1 MPEVDVQSAPKDLR
15 AQALLRVV
23 ADAWADG
30 EPDPLWADRVNLSR
44 YHFQRMFA
52 RHLGESPGELR
63 RRLLLERAA
72 HELWATSR
80 SVTHVAFD
88 AGYDSLEGFSRAFR
102 RAYGVSPSH
111 YRRIPLPRV
120 RLGSSNSIHYDP
132 ATRLPRAAHELKGAD
147 DMDLTDRLIDH
158 DAWLTRR
165 LLERARDL
173 TDRQLDAT
181 RDAPH
186 DIVPFECPS
195 QLTLREAL
203 SRLVFTK
210 EVWLSAMRKRQP
222 PDGKDK
228 SIEGL
233 LRRFDRAY
241 VEFAEVVRQVRD
253 EGRWDEEFTDAL
265 CEPPERFTFGG
276 VVAHIVTF
284 DAFRRSMAIKML
296 NNLGVTDVGYGDPI
310 EWERAVA
317 TAKT

>member
-1 MPEVDVQSAPKDLR
+1 V
-15 AQALLRVV
+15 
-23 ADAWADG
+23 
-30 EPDPLWADRVNLSR
+30 
-44 YHFQRMFA
+44 
-52 RHLGESPGELR
+52 RHLGEAPGELR

-72 HELWATSR
+72 HELSATPR

-102 RAYGVSPSH
+102 RAFGLSPSH
-111 YRRIPLPRV
+111 YRRIPLPR
-120 RLGSSNSIHYDP
+120 LYLKSPNSIHYDP
-132 ATRLPRAAHELKGAD
+132 NTRAPRATAQLKGAD

-173 TDRQLDAT
+173 TNEQLDAE

-186 DIVPFECPS
+186 DIVPFDCPS

-210 EVWLSAMRKRQP
+210 EVWLAAIRKREL

-241 VEFAEVVRQVRD
+241 VEFGEVVRQIRD

-265 CEPPERFTFGG
+265 CEPAERFTFGG
-276 VVAHIVTF
+276 VVAHIITF
-284 DAFRRSMAIKML
+284 DAFRRSMAIKMM
-296 NNLGVTDVGYGDPI
+296 NKLGVTDVGYGDPI
-310 EWERAVA
+310 EWERTVA
-317 TAKT
+317 TTRA